1 MDSELTINPENP
13 VEARKLKKLLEEHK
27 EVLGGFNVIPVGS
40 IGYVI
45 QLMEEKPI
53 SGRDWVLFDYDDTL
67 VATTEIKK
75 ERLMLYG
82 EYVKNKDIKLSDE
95 QVYKIMDMTDGF
107 SRWEENEGERKIY
120 HANTHMAALQ
130 WITSVLQ
137 GIEGEIQEETIMG
150 LEENLIRIQG
160 QLTRGTES
168 REDDPFYFR
177 PEDRKFILHEVNK
190 MWSRDIEGIFKQ
202 TTIRPPQYDEIIGL
216 AREIN
221 KVDPIEHQIDLGI
234 FTYGDPHYQ
243 LLKVLELIKQNPDL
257 VISQIWLTSV
267 SKGDFITEVVRK
279 GVGSERRVVVIL
291 DDNPREISS
300 ILSSEDSIRKYSNT
314 QFVPVY
320 SKRGELKGRNI
331 EPVNDTQYNV
341 LDFETQEFSS
351 KEILDRLLAV
361 IKGGGT
367 RIPI

>member
-13 VEARKLKKLLEEHK
+13 VEARKLKNLLEEYK
-27 EVLGGFNVIPVGS
+27 EVFGYSDVVAVGS

-45 QLMEEKPI
+45 QLTEEKSI

-67 VATTEIKK
+67 VATTEIKNK
-75 ERLMLYG
+75 RLMLYR
-82 EYVKNKDIKLSDE
+82 EYVKNKDIKLSDK
-95 QVYKIMDMTDGF
+95 QVYKIIDMTDRF

-120 HANTHMAALQ
+120 HANAHMAALQ
-130 WITSVLQ
+130 WITSVFQ

-150 LEENLIRIQG
+150 LEENLVRIQG
-160 QLTRGTES
+160 QLIMGTES
-168 REDDPFYFR
+168 RKDDPFYFR
-177 PEDRKFILHEVNK
+177 PKDRKFILHGVDK
-190 MWSRDIEGIFKQ
+190 MWSRDIEDIFKQ
-202 TTIRPPQYDEIIGL
+202 TMIRPPQYDEIIEV
-216 AREIN
+216 ARGIN
-221 KVDPIEHQIDLGI
+221 KLDPIEHQIDLGI
-234 FTYGDPHYQ
+234 FTYGDPYYQ

-267 SKGDFITEVVRK
+267 SKGDFITEVVRR
-279 GVGSERRVVVIL
+279 GVDSEGRVVVIL

-300 ILSSEDSIRKYSNT
+300 ILSIEGSIREYAD
-314 QFVPVY
+314 QFIPVH
-320 SKRGELKGRNI
+320 SKRGGLKDRNVG
-331 EPVNDTQYNV
+331 PVHDTQYNM

-367 RIPI
+367 RVPI